1 MRVLG
6 IHDAF
11 DAGAALVIDGELRAA
26 VNEERL
32 NREKNFH
39 EQRGRLFGVIPAIK
53 KSAYPRLSID
63 KVLEME
69 GLQKSDIDAIV
80 LPHARPSEFFT
91 SIPWKF
97 FRTQFG
103 RALWNAPLI
112 GGLCGL
118 YWMNKRQLL
127 RSTKKQLRQHGFTSQ
142 KIHFV
147 GHHHSHASAAYR
159 TSGWDDA
166 LVIVADLE
174 GDLTSTTVWRARG
187 NDLELL
193 DETMF
198 PFVSMG
204 AFYGNCTA
212 SIGFRKH
219 VDECKVMGLAAYGEP
234 KCLEE
239 IEHGLIWDESKA
251 RLTSKNPLGFKRFVA
266 ELATHYEKK
275 DVASSAQHR
284 LEEVLVPFVEYWM
297 EKTGC
302 RRVCYGGGVAHN
314 VIANQRL
321 QEIPTIDG
329 LHIFPNT
336 GDGGLAC
343 GAALEHWYQHAERSQ
358 GEVSYQIHNAYLGPE
373 YGEDDIQ
380 AALEKYK
387 LPTKRSDS
395 IGDDLGALLA
405 DGKVCG
411 IYQGR
416 MEIGPRALGNRSIL
430 SSPQG
435 SAAKDKVNNKVKF
448 REGWRPFALSL
459 LAECQDEY
467 LVDATA
473 ANFMLLG
480 FQVVPEKFEE
490 VRSAS
495 HVDGSTRPQTVS
507 ASANPRYH
515 AAISAFRE
523 RTGIGGVL
531 NTSLNRRGE
540 PICCTPS
547 DAIECF
553 LGSEMDAI
561 VLGDYLLTKADVR
574 KEQLQEFEAIEKDVA
589 VTAG

>member
-11 DAGAALVIDGELRAA
+11 DAGAALVIDGELRAV

-39 EQRGRLFGVIPAIK
+39 EQRGRLFGLIPAIK
-53 KSAYPRLSID
+53 KSAYPRLSIE

-80 LPHARPSEFFT
+80 LPHARPAEFLT
-91 SIPWKF
+91 SIPAKF
-97 FRTQFG
+97 FRSQFG
-103 RALWNAPLI
+103 RAVLNLPLI
-112 GGLCGL
+112 GALCSL
-118 YWMNKRQLL
+118 YWLNKRQLL
-127 RSTKKQLRQHGFTSQ
+127 RSTYQQLREHGFSTD

-147 GHHHSHASAAYR
+147 GHHHAHASGAYR

-174 GDLTSTTVWRARG
+174 GDLTSTTVWRASG

-198 PFVSMG
+198 PFASMG
-204 AFYGNCTA
+204 AFYGNATA

-239 IEHGLIWDESKA
+239 IEHGLSWDEERA
-251 RLTSKNPLGFKRFVA
+251 RLISKNPLSFKKFVA
-266 ELATHYEKK
+266 KLALGYEKK

-297 EKTGC
+297 QKTGC
-302 RRVCYGGGVAHN
+302 RKVCYGGGVAHN

-321 QEIPTIDG
+321 QEIPTIEG
-329 LHIFPNT
+329 LHIFPHT
-336 GDGGLAC
+336 GDGGLAS
-343 GAALEHWYQHAERSQ
+343 GAALEHWYQNATDRS
-358 GEVSYQIHNAYLGPE
+358 GRVSYEIQNAYLGPE
-373 YGEDDIQ
+373 YGDDAIRS
-380 AALEKYK
+380 ALEKYG
-387 LPTKRSDS
+387 LPVQYSES
-395 IGDDLGALLA
+395 IGADLGALLA
-405 DGKVCG
+405 DGLVCG

-430 SSPQG
+430 SSPAG
-435 SAAKDKVNNKVKF
+435 TGPKEKVNNKIKF
-448 REGWRPFALSL
+448 REGWRPFALSV
-459 LAECQDEY
+459 LAERQDEY

-515 AAISAFRE
+515 AAITEFHK

-540 PICCTPS
+540 PICCTPE

-553 LGSEMDAI
+553 LGSDMDVI
-561 VLGDYLLTKADVR
+561 VLGDYLLTKKDVN
-574 KEQLQEFEAIEKDVA
+574 KDQLLEFQAIETDVA
-589 VTAG
+589 VTA

>member
-39 EQRGRLFGVIPAIK
+39 EQRGRLFGILPAIK
-53 KSAYPRLSID
+53 KSAYPRLSIER
-63 KVLEME
+63 VLEME

-80 LPHARPSEFFT
+80 LPHARPSEFLT
-91 SIPWKF
+91 SIPAKF
-97 FRTQFG
+97 FRSQFG
-103 RALWNAPLI
+103 RAILNLPLI
-112 GGLCGL
+112 GALCSL

-127 RSTKKQLRQHGFTSQ
+127 RSTFKQLREHGFSTD
-142 KIHFV
+142 KVHFI
-147 GHHHSHASAAYR
+147 GHHHSHASGAYR

-198 PFVSMG
+198 PFASMG
-204 AFYGNCTA
+204 AFYGNATA

-219 VDECKVMGLAAYGEP
+219 VDECKVMGLAAYGDP

-239 IEHGLIWDESKA
+239 IEHGLTWDEERSRLISK
-251 RLTSKNPLGFKRFVA
+251 KPLSFKRFVA
-266 ELATHYEKK
+266 ELAVGYEKK

-297 EKTGC
+297 QKTGC
-302 RRVCYGGGVAHN
+302 HRVCYGGGVAHN

-321 QEIPTIDG
+321 QEIPSIEG
-329 LHIFPNT
+329 LHIFPHA

-343 GAALEHWYQHAERSQ
+343 GAALEHWYQHAEERGSS
-358 GEVSYQIHNAYLGPE
+358 VSYELQDAYLGPE
-373 YGEDDIQ
+373 YGEDAIR

-387 LPTKRSDS
+387 LPLNHSDS
-395 IGDDLGALLA
+395 IGDELGALLA
-405 DGKVCG
+405 DGHVCG

-416 MEIGPRALGNRSIL
+416 MEIGPRALGNRSIV
-430 SSPQG
+430 SSPTG
-435 SAAKDKVNNKVKF
+435 SGPKDKVNNKVKF
-448 REGWRPFALSL
+448 REAWRPFALSC

-467 LVDATA
+467 LMDATA

-480 FQVVPEKFEE
+480 FQVVPEKLEE
-490 VRSAS
+490 VRSAA

-523 RTGIGGVL
+523 HTGVGGIL

-540 PICCTPS
+540 PICCTPE

-553 LGSEMDAI
+553 LGSDMDAI
-561 VLGDYLLTKADVR
+561 ILGDYLLTKKDVS
-574 KEQLQEFEAIEKDVA
+574 KDQLTEFEALEKDVA
-589 VTAG
+589 VTA